1 MRHSITFEPDNI
13 VIRVAKGTYLLEAA
27 LAAGVHINAT
37 CGGQGVCGKCR
48 VMIEAGEVD
57 SEKTEKIDQEEYFP
71 FELYKKMGKM
81 GLMGMTVP
89 QDYGGAGI
97 DKVSYMIALEEISRF
112 CGSTGLTVEAHNT
125 LGCGYIYEHGSDEQR
140 KRYLPN
146 HTNGENFAAL
156 AITEPNAGSDVAG
169 LQTTAVLDKD
179 EWVIN
184 GTKQFIT
191 SGDIA
196 GVIIVMVKTD
206 KDKGAKGISAILVEK
221 DTKGFKIGQ
230 LEDKLGLRGSRT
242 AELIFED
249 CRVPKENLLGKENKG
264 FYGVMD
270 TLDRGRTAVGA
281 MSVGIARGAL
291 EDGLEYAN
299 QREQFGRPIGKFQAI
314 RFMIADMATE
324 VDAARLLVR
333 RAAFLEDQKLPYSKE
348 AAMAKLFA
356 SEIAMRATNK
366 AIQVFGG
373 YGYTREYPVERYFR
387 DVKLCQIGEGTSEIQ
402 RIVIAK
408 RLGL

>member
-1 MRHSITFEPDNI
+1 MDFNLTEQQKLFQK
-13 VIRVAKGTYLLEAA
+13 VIREF
-27 LAAGVHINAT
+27 
-37 CGGQGVCGKCR
+37 C
-48 VMIEAGEVD
+48 
-57 SEKTEKIDQEEYFP
+57 EKELKPIASKIDQEEYFP

-89 QDYGGAGI
+89 QKYGGAGI

-112 CGSTGLTVEAHNT
+112 CGSTGLTTEAHNT
-125 LGCGYIYEHGSDEQR
+125 LGCGYIYEHGSEEQ
-140 KRYLPN
+140 KKKYLPKY
-146 HTNGENFAAL
+146 TNGENFAAL

-169 LQTTAVLDKD
+169 IQTTAVLDKD

-196 GVIIVMVKTD
+196 GVTIVMAKTD
-206 KDKGAKGISAILVEK
+206 KEKGAKGISAILVEK
-221 DTKGFKIGQ
+221 DTKGFKVGQ
-230 LEDKLGLRGSRT
+230 LEDKLGLRGTRT

-249 CRVPKENLLGKENKG
+249 CRVPKENLLGEINKG

-291 EDGLEYAN
+291 EDSLEYAQ
-299 QREQFGRPIGKFQAI
+299 QRQQFGRPIGKFQAI
-314 RFMIADMATE
+314 RWMISDMATE
-324 VDAARLLVR
+324 IDAARLLVY
-333 RAAFLEDQKLPYSKE
+333 RAAFLEDNKLPYSKE

-366 AIQVFGG
+366 AIQIFGG
-373 YGYTREYPVERYFR
+373 YGYIREYPVERYFR
-387 DVKLCQIGEGTSEIQ
+387 DVKLCQIGEGTSEVQ
-402 RIVIAK
+402 RIVISK
-408 RLGL
+408 KLGL

>member
-1 MRHSITFEPDNI
+1 LDFILSEQQKLFQK
-13 VIRVAKGTYLLEAA
+13 VIREF
-27 LAAGVHINAT
+27 
-37 CGGQGVCGKCR
+37 C
-48 VMIEAGEVD
+48 
-57 SEKTEKIDQEEYFP
+57 EKELKPIASKIDQEEHFP

-89 QDYGGAGI
+89 QKYGGAGI

-125 LGCGYIYEHGSDEQR
+125 LGCGYIYEHGSEEQQ
-140 KRYLPN
+140 KKYLPN
-146 HTNGENFAAL
+146 YTNGEAFAAL

-179 EWVIN
+179 EWVLN

-196 GVIIVMVKTD
+196 GITIVMAKTD

-221 DTKGFKIGQ
+221 DTKGFKVGQ
-230 LEDKLGLRGSRT
+230 LEDKLGLRGSKT

-249 CRVPKENLLGKENKG
+249 CRVPKENLLGEKDKG

-291 EDGLEYAN
+291 EDSLEYAN
-299 QREQFGRPIGKFQAI
+299 QRQQFGRPIGKFQAI
-314 RFMIADMATE
+314 RWMIADMATE
-324 VDAARLLVR
+324 VDAARLLVY

-366 AIQVFGG
+366 AIQIFGG
-373 YGYTREYPVERYFR
+373 YGYIREYPVERYFR
-387 DVKLCQIGEGTSEIQ
+387 DVKLCQIGEGTSEVQ
-402 RIVIAK
+402 RIVITK
-408 RLGL
+408 QLGL